1 MVNELDDL
9 KTDQMQHK
17 SNSTHSSLILV
28 HPDCKSSN
36 LCSQKIDTLTKL
48 ITFMTI
54 LQYSLHLGIMGWIT
68 NTSMSTQ
75 SRMFV
80 AWLVFLV

>member
-17 SNSTHSSLILV
+17 NNSTHSSLNLV
-28 HPDCKSSN
+28 HPDCKSSD
-36 LCSQKIDTLTKL
+36 LCSRKMDTLTKL

-54 LQYSLHLGIMGWIT
+54 LQYSLHLGIMG
-68 NTSMSTQ
+68 
-75 SRMFV
+75 
-80 AWLVFLV
+80 